1 MTDIQTCGS
10 RDSLTDEFSFSMAF
24 GDGPA
29 LTFEGLTRAQVMNMR
44 DCLDC
49 MIWDEL
55 NDGYEEV
62 LDHVRMTIGPYTSV
76 MDEKVAAVEAIET
89 IKALL
94 SRKVDYS
101 GDPEGILYWSDV
113 ESMLTRPLNQ

>member
-1 MTDIQTCGS
+1 MSDIQTCGFH
-10 RDSLTDEFSFSMAF
+10 DSLTDEFSLSMAF

-29 LTFEGLTRAQVMNMR
+29 LTFEGLTREQVINLR

-49 MIWDEL
+49 MIWDKL
-55 NDGYEEV
+55 DGGYDEV
-62 LDHVRMTIGPYTSV
+62 LDDIRATIGPYTSV
-76 MDEKVAAVEAIET
+76 MDEKVAAKEALET

-101 GDPEGILYWSDV
+101 GDPEGILYWQDV
-113 ESMLTRPLNQ
+113 EGMLTPPLN